1 MENYSFGK
9 LTRKLDDTRTNNAR
23 MSDAEVYD
31 TRTNNARKVN
41 ANADGRTMLRE
52 NLQHAQI
59 EQKRMTAGDR
69 IFLQSVIKRQK
80 LVIQD
85 LCHLNEFYPN
95 VIDKDVIG
103 GLFSLFCLLDDGAQ
117 SSEFSDRH

>member
-1 MENYSFGK
+1 P
-9 LTRKLDDTRTNNAR
+9 
-23 MSDAEVYD
+23 
-31 TRTNNARKVN
+31 
-41 ANADGRTMLRE
+41 
-52 NLQHAQI
+52 
-59 EQKRMTAGDR
+59 AGDR

-95 VIDKDVIG
+95 VIDKDIIG

-117 SSEFSDRH
+117 SSEFSNRH